1 MLAYYYIAETNIAY
15 IRRSID
21 LSGMMF
27 VLKLVIMSAVFY
39 GTVKTTKPA
48 MIALRD
54 YEAQQ
59 AAGVTDFT
67 FNPIKL
73 RIKNA
78 TYWEK
83 RYAAVKKTS
92 ITGRDSAQ
100 ESDLV
105 TFS

>member
-1 MLAYYYIAETNIAY
+1 M
-15 IRRSID
+15 
-21 LSGMMF
+21 
-27 VLKLVIMSAVFY
+27 
-39 GTVKTTKPA
+39 
-48 MIALRD
+48 RD

-73 RIKNA
+73 GIKNA

-83 RYAAVKKTS
+83 RYAAVQKSS
-92 ITGRDSAQ
+92 ITGRDPAQ